1 MENWANNLRDTDN
14 TMRSSNSCY
23 WIPRQKRENRVEA
36 IFKDKMIEN
45 FQNWPNT

>member
-1 MENWANNLRDTDN
+1 MENRPNNLRDIND

-23 WIPRQKRENRVEA
+23 WSPREKRENRVEA

-45 FQNWPNT
+45 F